1 VDRTDVRELALRLAG
16 PEGLTAFNLR
26 VREQRVAKFSG
37 ALASEDLAA
46 LFGLARLEEALERD
60 SIPASQI
67 DVFGGTHLVRLNDLL
82 HKTGQNA
89 LNMIAE
95 QLRQGATVRVRD
107 LEQFD
112 HRLGAFAAAVRVE
125 FAADVQ
131 INLYITPPHQA
142 GFPPHFDTTDVFVL
156 QLAGSKLWH
165 LYPDYAGRIALPT
178 LDTPWEPDRY
188 VPTSGGEVIELRR
201 GDVLYVPR
209 GGMHAASCRE
219 NESLHLTIS
228 ISSLTFADLLARAV
242 KRFAKDDIRLRR
254 RVPWSAHR
262 EHAPSQLLDGELRE
276 LLQSLSEQID
286 VTAILAEERA
296 RLALSAAS
304 STGVLARALG
314 RPDGEP

>member
-1 VDRTDVRELALRLAG
+1 MRKLALRLAG

-26 VREQRVAKFSG
+26 VREQQVAKFSG

-82 HKTGQNA
+82 HKTGRSA

-112 HRLGAFAAAVRVE
+112 HRFGAFAAAVRVE

-165 LYPDYAGRIALPT
+165 LYPDYAGRIPLPT

-228 ISSLTFADLLARAV
+228 ISPLTFADLLARAV
-242 KRFAKDDIRLRR
+242 KRFAKDDMRLRR

-262 EHAPSQLLDGELRE
+262 EHASSQLLDGELRA

-296 RLALSAAS
+296 RLAPSAGS
-304 STGVLARALG
+304 STGILARALG
-314 RPDGEP
+314 RADGGP